1 MGDHAREALKDR
13 GRERSLM
20 RFSVA
25 SLLVVFLISLPL
37 QAGEHSFQQIPG
49 LKKGMSRETV
59 KKILGEP
66 RQVKK
71 QNTCWGFE
79 ERWWYE
85 REGLRDKVLLFTD
98 GKLDKIE
105 TVKIRQLKTPNPEIL
120 GQEIVEG
127 VQVQGG
133 HA

>member
-1 MGDHAREALKDR
+1 
-13 GRERSLM
+13 M
-20 RFSVA
+20 RFSIT
-25 SLLVVFLISLPL
+25 SLLVAFLISLPL

-71 QNTCWGFE
+71 ENTCWGFE

-127 VQVQGG
+127 VRYKGVTRDM
-133 HA
+133 